1 MEAKVI
7 KEYTNGEITVRWQ
20 PGDCI
25 HATTC
30 FKMLPEVF
38 KPRERP
44 WVKINAASTDEIIK
58 TVEAC
63 PTSALT
69 WWYNDP
75 KRTNNNNFHKM
86 ENDIKQKPKVVI
98 SENGPLFIPASVDL
112 VNSDGKI
119 FKVNEDKYLCRCGH
133 SKNKPFCDG
142 SHMNKGF
149 IG

>member
-1 MEAKVI
+1 MGSEIVK
-7 KEYTNGEITVRWQ
+7 KYTNGEITVRWQ
-20 PGDCI
+20 PAKCI

-63 PTSALT
+63 PTDALT
-69 WWYNDP
+69 WLYNDP
-75 KRTNNNNFHKM
+75 NRNNNNNFTKM
-86 ENDIKQKPKVVI
+86 QENSKQKPKI
-98 SENGPLFIPASVDL
+98 EIIDNGPLFIPASVDL
-112 VNSDGKI
+112 VNHDGKI
-119 FKVNEDKYLCRCGH
+119 LKVNEDKYVCRCGH

-142 SHMNKGF
+142 SHMKTGSQ
-149 IG
+149 